1 MTTKT
6 VKIYKPHFHRIIVSL
21 NDSLGCCL
29 EEDWHEF
36 IDELEGIEHDC
47 QDDYV
52 ELDEDTV
59 QTLCSMYS
67 TELERYSVVLR
78 DFADRDVLNYVP
90 ILDYVEEL
98 ACICEG
104 LQYLL
109 NNRDFQGYFWH
120 LRRELLKE
128 QRELKQ

>member
-1 MTTKT
+1 MKART
-6 VKIYKPHFHRIIVSL
+6 VQISKNEFHRIIVSL
-21 NDSLGCCL
+21 NDSLGCQ
-29 EEDWHEF
+29 EDDWDEF
-36 IDELEGIEHDC
+36 IDELEDIERECHGDL
-47 QDDYV
+47 V
-52 ELDEDTV
+52 VLDENTV

-78 DFADRDVLNYVP
+78 DFADHYVLHYVP

-104 LQYLL
+104 LQYLM
-109 NNRDFQGYFWH
+109 NNDDFQSYFWH

>member
-6 VKIYKPHFHRIIVSL
+6 VKISKSHFHRIIVSL

-109 NNRDFQGYFWH
+109 NNRDFQSFFWH

-128 QRELKQ
+128 QQELEQ